1 MDKEEE
7 NKLLKELREL
17 REQLEAKETRG
28 WFGYETRV
36 DEKGRLNIPPD
47 VREELGVFG
56 KAAKVSVKVS
66 MVKLYGGAKDVGS
79 V

>member
-1 MDKEEE
+1 MEKEEE

-17 REQLEAKETRG
+17 RGELEEKQSRG
-28 WFGYETRV
+28 WYGYETRV

-47 VREELGVFG
+47 KREEMGIYG
-56 KAAKVSVKVS
+56 KPAKVSVKVS
-66 MVKLYGGAKDVGS
+66 LIKLYRGAKDVGS